1 MASTLLV
8 CCSTEMK
15 TILKAIEVDSPVHR
29 VYKQWTRFEDFPRF
43 MQGVKRVILL
53 DDQRLQWETEFS
65 GATKEWFATIT
76 DLTPDQR
83 IAWESEDGDYVAGV
97 VTFEPIGTGRTRVNL
112 KLFYDNKGAPAAEAD
127 SLSSIANHVEE
138 DLQDFRNSW
147 RSGRVLIG
155 SDEFQDE
162 HYSES
167 PYRCTFHR
175 PDPGPG
181 PTPEPDPP
189 QPPHPFPNP
198 PIPPKQPVLTRLS
211 SVNYL

>member
-83 IAWESEDGDYVAGV
+83 IAWESEDGEYVAGI
-97 VTFEPIGTGRTRVNL
+97 VTFEPIGTSRTRLNL
-112 KLFYDNKGAPAAEAD
+112 KLFYDSKGSRRAE
-127 SLSSIANHVEE
+127 EK
-138 DLQDFRNSW
+138 F
-147 RSGRVLIG
+147 
-155 SDEFQDE
+155 
-162 HYSES
+162 
-167 PYRCTFHR
+167 
-175 PDPGPG
+175 
-181 PTPEPDPP
+181 
-189 QPPHPFPNP
+189 
-198 PIPPKQPVLTRLS
+198 LS
-211 SVNYL
+211 SVGERVEQDLERFGKFIEEQDNVSNAGGSRDEV

>member
-83 IAWESEDGDYVAGV
+83 IAWESEDGESVAGI
-97 VTFEPIGTGRTRVNL
+97 VTFEPVGTSRTRLNL
-112 KLFYDNKGAPAAEAD
+112 KLFYDSKGSRRAE
-127 SLSSIANHVEE
+127 EK
-138 DLQDFRNSW
+138 F
-147 RSGRVLIG
+147 
-155 SDEFQDE
+155 
-162 HYSES
+162 
-167 PYRCTFHR
+167 
-175 PDPGPG
+175 
-181 PTPEPDPP
+181 
-189 QPPHPFPNP
+189 
-198 PIPPKQPVLTRLS
+198 LS
-211 SVNYL
+211 SVGERVEQDLERFGKFIEEQDNVSNAGGSRDEV